1 MKKTILVLLGILISQ
16 GYCMAQVQEKIFG
29 HVTDSA
35 TSEPVEFANVMLL
48 RADST
53 FVCGAVTDSL
63 GYYEF
68 LSRNSE
74 QGENYFI
81 QATHTCYEKELISFL
96 PEQKPEVDLSLKRNN
111 MALDDVLVT
120 AIRTKVKNRLNFKY
134 TFTEQMRNK
143 VKLTSRLL
151 ENVPTVFVDCNSN
164 VHIKGSSNI
173 LILKNGIELTDN
185 ALVDQIRP
193 ESVKNVEILFHI
205 PSKYANLN
213 YTAIMN
219 IVTEKEQGYSL
230 MVDSKTSVD
239 ATMNDTK
246 VNLGYAAGKS
256 SIYFFYKQYY
266 RNLRQKNQ
274 NRIMSDEG
282 VLLSKDLYTTS
293 PRKECDNE
301 FFYGYSYQPNSKFQL
316 GIDGYY
322 SFYRERFQNEFGGR
336 TLYSV
341 QKEKF
346 NTQNYKGYVDYNDG
360 KRHLKLELSLNKKKI
375 NDNDDYHI
383 DDLLVHQ
390 YENQD
395 IYNVKL
401 DYTHKFGESATLYG
415 GVKYSH
421 SRDRVSYNNSLSDL
435 GEKYDCNNTFA
446 YAEWMKSFGESWI
459 VDAGISFQNYHRS
472 FHNGINVKETDVFPK
487 FNISYTWGESNLAL
501 GYSSYL
507 NEPGIWQM
515 LPFRKKESVSIS
527 TQGNPYLK
535 PEKHGNLSLEYSY
548 SKGDFYFATSAYFKQ
563 TDNQT
568 GSHIQTEDGKN
579 SLIAF
584 RNINKVKDAG
594 FDLTISC
601 SLAKWWSISFYGD
614 AVNRHIGSNCYYRK
628 NLLSCMAQIQ
638 SSWTLSPR
646 LYAILQ
652 YTYNS
657 RELQSEGYLKSR
669 DSSIGLLN
677 YSLNDHFDLY
687 MVLIQPFGNLK
698 QHTRI
703 YHVSNSID
711 MRDEI
716 NSQKVMLCLTFNL
729 SKGKKLRKQTVYEN
743 ESKKY

>member
-68 LSRNSE
+68 LSRNIE

-96 PEQKPEVDLSLKRNN
+96 PEQTPEVDFSLKGNN

-151 ENVPTVFVDCNSN
+151 ENVPTVFVDCNGN

-193 ESVKNVEILFHI
+193 ESVKNVEIMYHI

-230 MVDSKTSVD
+230 MVDNKTSVD

-322 SFYRERFQNEFGGR
+322 SFYRE
-336 TLYSV
+336 T
-341 QKEKF
+341 
-346 NTQNYKGYVDYNDG
+346 
-360 KRHLKLELSLNKKKI
+360 
-375 NDNDDYHI
+375 
-383 DDLLVHQ
+383 
-390 YENQD
+390 
-395 IYNVKL
+395 
-401 DYTHKFGESATLYG
+401 
-415 GVKYSH
+415 
-421 SRDRVSYNNSLSDL
+421 
-435 GEKYDCNNTFA
+435 
-446 YAEWMKSFGESWI
+446 I
-459 VDAGISFQNYHRS
+459 VR
-472 FHNGINVKETDVFPK
+472 
-487 FNISYTWGESNLAL
+487 
-501 GYSSYL
+501 
-507 NEPGIWQM
+507 
-515 LPFRKKESVSIS
+515 
-527 TQGNPYLK
+527 
-535 PEKHGNLSLEYSY
+535 
-548 SKGDFYFATSAYFKQ
+548 
-563 TDNQT
+563 
-568 GSHIQTEDGKN
+568 
-579 SLIAF
+579 
-584 RNINKVKDAG
+584 
-594 FDLTISC
+594 
-601 SLAKWWSISFYGD
+601 
-614 AVNRHIGSNCYYRK
+614 
-628 NLLSCMAQIQ
+628 
-638 SSWTLSPR
+638 
-646 LYAILQ
+646 
-652 YTYNS
+652 
-657 RELQSEGYLKSR
+657 
-669 DSSIGLLN
+669 
-677 YSLNDHFDLY
+677 
-687 MVLIQPFGNLK
+687 
-698 QHTRI
+698 
-703 YHVSNSID
+703 
-711 MRDEI
+711 
-716 NSQKVMLCLTFNL
+716 
-729 SKGKKLRKQTVYEN
+729 
-743 ESKKY
+743 